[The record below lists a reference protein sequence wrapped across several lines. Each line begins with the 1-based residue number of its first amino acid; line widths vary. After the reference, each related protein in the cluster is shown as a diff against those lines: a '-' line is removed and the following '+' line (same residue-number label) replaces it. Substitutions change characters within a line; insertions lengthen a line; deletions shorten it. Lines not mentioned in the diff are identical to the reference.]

1 MNNIIAVFKIAN
13 KDWLPTVSKLQDY
26 AKEFDELIIGQS
38 KSGIADIVKQ
48 MKQKYP
54 DMQADLIRADTCR
67 LKSNQINNFE
77 LLYVNPD
84 YKNKFIIRKID
95 RNNEILVGILNQIN
109 ENEANAER
117 MKLKM

>member
-13 KDWLPTVSKLQDY
+13 KDWLPIVSKQKDY
-26 AKEFDELIIGQS
+26 AKEFDDLIIGQS

-67 LKSNQINNFE
+67 LKSSQINNFE

-84 YKNKFIIRKID
+84 YKNKFVIRKMD
-95 RNNEILVGILNQIN
+95 KNNETLVGIMNQIN
-109 ENEANAER
+109 ENDQNTEK
-117 MKLKM
+117 MKFKM